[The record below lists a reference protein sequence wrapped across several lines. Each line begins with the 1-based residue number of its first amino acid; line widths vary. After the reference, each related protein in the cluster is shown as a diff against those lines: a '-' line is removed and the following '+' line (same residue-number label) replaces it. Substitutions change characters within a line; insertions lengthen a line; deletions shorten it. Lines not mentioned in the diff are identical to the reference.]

1 MTDKPKARLKD
12 VARRAGVSST
22 TASMIFNGTGRI
34 SETTRNEVLKAG
46 EELGY
51 VHQRRNRKNP
61 AAGES
66 VAILLL
72 IDQEWT
78 FIWHFL
84 SEMIQEIEQDL
95 KKIGMRTN
103 LIPISHHEDVDS
115 IFDKI
120 TEFGSGAV
128 YSVHYGD
135 GELFRRLEEAD
146 IPVVVIMN
154 NNYQDSYFS
163 ICIDDYQG
171 AYEGT
176 RHLISLGH
184 EKIGFVDTMRAD
196 LPMLSSDR
204 YYGYRK
210 ALEESGIRPPS
221 SHRIGCEDQCS
232 EEDLEERFSALF
244 AGEDRPSALFCLDD
258 EIAFRTWNALSRL
271 GYSVPRD
278 CSILAPGD
286 VLDYTKPY
294 IPQITTMKIDMTYVG
309 RLAVDMLRNRL
320 RNDIETIHVLKV
332 KQQLSRR
339 GSCRPVDRPA

>member
-1 MTDKPKARLKD
+1 MTEKSKARLKD
-12 VARRAGVSST
+12 VARRAGVSPT
-22 TASMIFNGTGRI
+22 TASMIFNDTGRI
-34 SETTRNEVLKAG
+34 SEATRKEVLEAG
-46 EELGY
+46 EALGY
-51 VHQRRNRKNP
+51 VHQKRNRKNP

-72 IDQEWT
+72 IDREWT

-95 KKIGMRTN
+95 EKIGMRAN
-103 LIPISHHEDVDS
+103 LIPISHHEDSDS
-115 IFDKI
+115 IFEKI
-120 TEFGSGAV
+120 TKFGSRAV
-128 YSVHYGD
+128 YSIHYGN
-135 GELFRRLEEAD
+135 GSLFRRLEDEG

-154 NNYQDSYFS
+154 NNYQDAYFS

-176 RHLISLGH
+176 RHLVGLGH
-184 EKIGFVDTMRAD
+184 RNIGFVDTMRSD

-210 ALEESGIRPPS
+210 ALEESGIRPPAG
-221 SHRIGCEDQCS
+221 HRIGCEDQCS
-232 EEDLEERFSALF
+232 EEDLEDRFSILF
-244 AGEDRPSALFCLDD
+244 SAEDRPSALFCLDD

-271 GYSVPRD
+271 GYTIPEN

-286 VLDYTKPY
+286 VLDYSKPY
-294 IPQITTMKIDMTYVG
+294 IPQITTMKIDMSYVG

-339 GSCRPVDRPA
+339 GSCRSATDT